1 MRRSSRP
8 STVCRVSTSR
18 VFARPGTPISRTW
31 PPLSNAINV
40 CSMTGCWP
48 KITRPMLWRAWRRRS
63 PSASISLASASA
75 LTGLVSVVLT
85 RFSGVGRKEHR
96 RMKGGASNPMGMLI
110 GLAGGK
116 SQPRQGGQ
124 RPAGGGRPVLLGDL
138 QIRIARDGTWFY
150 QGSPIARPPLV
161 KLFASVLRREE
172 DGEYWL
178 VTPAER
184 GRVGVDDV
192 PFVAVAVRAEGAGRD
207 QRLVFRSNLDE
218 EAVADAAHPL
228 SVVAEPGSGA
238 TIPYIPIRDRLE
250 ARILRPVFYHLVEFG
265 EQNGEQFGVWSSGR
279 FFPLGRLDSVR

>member
-1 MRRSSRP
+1 
-8 STVCRVSTSR
+8 
-18 VFARPGTPISRTW
+18 
-31 PPLSNAINV
+31 
-40 CSMTGCWP
+40 
-48 KITRPMLWRAWRRRS
+48 
-63 PSASISLASASA
+63 
-75 LTGLVSVVLT
+75 
-85 RFSGVGRKEHR
+85 
-96 RMKGGASNPMGMLI
+96 MGMLV

-124 RPAGGGRPVLLGDL
+124 GPAAGGPPVLLGDL

-150 QGSPIARPPLV
+150 QGSPITRLPLV

-184 GRVGVDDV
+184 GRVAVEDV
-192 PFVAVAVRAEGAGRD
+192 PFVAVAVRAEGGGRD

-228 SVVAEPGSGA
+228 RVAADPASGA